1 MNCSRVGLTLE
12 LTEPMAARSTDAVGT
27 LPSTSHTA
35 SESTR
40 LKGSRTLPTPVS
52 SSPENAKA
60 TKSMRNIG
68 TRSRGQIPY
77 VALQTSETRKGKKVM
92 RDTSGAQGHFEQDEL
107 EEEDYDISHD
117 LIGKLL
123 AIFTPHI

>member
-1 MNCSRVGLTLE
+1 
-12 LTEPMAARSTDAVGT
+12 
-27 LPSTSHTA
+27 
-35 SESTR
+35 
-40 LKGSRTLPTPVS
+40 
-52 SSPENAKA
+52 
-60 TKSMRNIG
+60 MRNIG

-77 VALQTSETRKGKKVM
+77 VALQTSETRKSKKVM

-123 AIFTPHI
+123 AIFPPHI